1 VKWQNLKN
9 KFVEILGAPHR
20 KINALVDYL
29 HTPLHLFRFI
39 VLLFALDFIAFM
51 SLTKSSYLQLVN
63 PLAVL
68 FVPHGERLT
77 AMELYFPRSLSL
89 TGLEKMYLEDAD
101 ADAKPAAGNNRAPQP
116 SENKSK
122 EKPLTDS
129 DAAAEVIAVKK
140 HVAKSEGYIGDRVLN
155 PAESA
160 ARRVI
165 LELLAGPESEIESL
179 KARNLLKEPLF
190 LRSIWSNDGTIY
202 ISTEKAAWDKMSP
215 NEQKVTNYCISES
228 LRKNLGGAKFALLR
242 E

>member
-1 VKWQNLKN
+1 MKWQNLKS
-9 KFVEILGAPHR
+9 KAIEYFGAPHR
-20 KINALVDYL
+20 KINALIRYL
-29 HTPLHLFRFI
+29 RTPLNLFRFI
-39 VLLFALDFIAFM
+39 ILLFALDFIAFM
-51 SLTKSSYLQLVN
+51 SLTKNSYLQLLN

-101 ADAKPAAGNNRAPQP
+101 TDAKPTPGNNRALPAT
-116 SENKSK
+116 EGKNI
-122 EKPLTDS
+122 EKPLGENDI
-129 DAAAEVIAVKK
+129 AAEVIAVKK
-140 HVAKSEGYIGDRVLN
+140 HVVKSAGRIGNRVLN
-155 PAESA
+155 PTEST

-165 LELLAGPESEIESL
+165 LELLAGPEGEIESL

-190 LRSIWSNDGTIY
+190 LRSIWSNDGTLY

-215 NEQKVTNYCISES
+215 NEQKITSYCISES
-228 LRKNLGGAKFALLR
+228 LRKNLGGVKFALLK